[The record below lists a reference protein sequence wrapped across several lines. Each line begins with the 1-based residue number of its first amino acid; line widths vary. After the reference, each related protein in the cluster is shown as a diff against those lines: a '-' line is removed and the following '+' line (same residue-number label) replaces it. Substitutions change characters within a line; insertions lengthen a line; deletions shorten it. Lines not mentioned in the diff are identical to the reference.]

1 MSVDVDV
8 IKSNE
13 ITRAFVLDEWELRS
27 DGRTVDGRI
36 IPYNEV
42 AHVIDRDERGQLI
55 EFDEQFLPGSCA
67 AMVQACEA
75 RGNASFIAFN
85 LDHEEMDLDHQIG
98 HAVKLREMDD
108 GAHATFR
115 LYESRHL
122 DKVRSMLAESHTGLS
137 VKFKAVR
144 TPRVMRN
151 VISHVQVAIAHVAAT
166 PMPTYAGAGITRMR
180 ALEDTTQVFGTPLLD
195 EVRAWLSDLGT
206 PPVNV

>member
-1 MSVDVDV
+1 MSD
-8 IKSNE
+8 E

-42 AHVIDRDERGQLI
+42 AHVIERDERGQLV

-75 RGNASFIAFN
+75 RGNAAFVEFR
-85 LDHEEMDLDHQIG
+85 LDHGEDFDGLVG
-98 HAVKLREMDD
+98 HAASIRERDD

-115 LYESRHL
+115 LYESKDI
-122 DKVRSMLAESHTGLS
+122 DKVRSMLETSHRGLS

-144 TPRVMRN
+144 TPQLIKGV
-151 VISHVQVAIAHVAAT
+151 VSHVQVAIAHVCAT
-166 PMPTYAGAGITRMR
+166 PAPVYAGAGITRVR
-180 ALEDTTQVFGTPLLD
+180 SEDVPVFATPQLDAIKEWLEAI
-195 EVRAWLSDLGT
+195 RT
-206 PPVNV
+206 PPVAINA